1 MFLRQM
7 YAAGAA
13 GFMGSLN
20 KASTLPYIGPVFVH
34 SLRDAGTDSDSDSDS
49 EQNFGLLRAD
59 FTRQPAF
66 DVVRGRSAAI
76 PAPLWGLCR
85 GIPAAEPS
93 SGAFCAIE
101 AVAVGPEDA
110 LHTSR

>member
-13 GFMGSLN
+13 GFMGILN

-34 SLRDAGTDSDSDSDS
+34 SLRDAGTDPADA

-59 FTRQPAF
+59 FTHKPAF

-76 PAPLWGLCR
+76 PAPLWGRCR

-93 SGAFCAIE
+93 SGAFCATTLS
-101 AVAVGPEDA
+101 ACVGSDR
-110 LHTSR
+110 HYF

>member
-1 MFLRQM
+1 MMFLRQM

-20 KASTLPYIGPVFVH
+20 EASTLPYIGPVFVH
-34 SLRDAGTDSDSDSDS
+34 SLRDSGTDPADA

-59 FTRQPAF
+59 FTHKPAF
-66 DVVRGRSAAI
+66 DVVRGRSAATL
-76 PAPLWGLCR
+76 APLWGRCR

-93 SGAFCAIE
+93 SGAFCATTLS
-101 AVAVGPEDA
+101 ACVASDR
-110 LHTSR
+110 HYF